1 MRTARLL
8 GLALPLLL
16 VATSAAALDV
26 TDPNRFTCRQGNCV
40 NGQGTA
46 WDMILSVA
54 MKGVFRNGQTIPGET
69 YTLTVPRA
77 PGKTYRQVYGAN
89 GLLAE
94 GDMPRTLG
102 GMGEAIPYFSGEYQ
116 TIRHAFMRDNVAVI
130 KRGVY
135 YTGIGIEYRGRFEYL
150 AARSGIHSGIA
161 SGYYIFYGDKI
172 DTEEDEKETGLF
184 ISDEILA
191 ATPVR
196 FIKATPSYLA
206 HLQRQYLQELELA
219 KSDFAEKDAE
229 KKWRTAL
236 AIIGRVS
243 MALAGGGLGGNGGG
257 GGGLGG
263 DIAMNIVSG
272 LMDSGSS
279 GVNVQDLALQT
290 VGSLVTGDKKLGSAL
305 GKAIS
310 EGLEDG
316 NSLK

>member
-8 GLALPLLL
+8 GLSLL
-16 VATSAAALDV
+16 VSSSAAALDV
-26 TDPNRFTCRQGNCV
+26 SDPNRFTCKQGNCV

-46 WDMILSVA
+46 WDMILSIS

-69 YTLTVPRA
+69 YTVTVPRA

-94 GDMPRTLG
+94 GDFPRTLG
-102 GMGEAIPYFSGEYQ
+102 GMGDAVPYFSGEYQ

-135 YTGIGIEYRGRFEYL
+135 FTGFGIEYRGRFEYL

-191 ATPVR
+191 AAPVR
-196 FIKATPSYLA
+196 FVKATPSYLA
-206 HLQRQYLQELELA
+206 HLQRQYLQELQLA
-219 KSDFAEKDAE
+219 KADFAEKDAE

-236 AIIGRVS
+236 AVIGRVS
-243 MALAGGGLGGNGGG
+243 MALAGGGFGGNGGG
-257 GGGLGG
+257 GGVGG

-272 LMDSGSS
+272 LMDSGSN
-279 GVNVQDLALQT
+279 GVNVQDLALQA
-290 VGSLVTGDKKLGSAL
+290 VGSVVTGDKKLGSAL